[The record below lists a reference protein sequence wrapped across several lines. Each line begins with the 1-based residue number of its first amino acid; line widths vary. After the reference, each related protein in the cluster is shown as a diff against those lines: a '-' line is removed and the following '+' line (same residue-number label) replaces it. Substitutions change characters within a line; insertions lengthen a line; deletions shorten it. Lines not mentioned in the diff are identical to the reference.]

1 MRVLLVNSHG
11 ADSTYGGA
19 ERYADALGTGLEA
32 RGHEVEVLSAFPV
45 GDGLGPHTTV
55 LHRSDWRD
63 SRIRRIRNHVG
74 DVVAAPWPRVR
85 AILET
90 AAPDLVHTN
99 NLPGIATGIWESA
112 RRLGIPVVHTL
123 HDYQLLCPRTSLTR
137 RDGRPCH
144 PSPFL
149 CGARTRRLIRWA
161 GGVRTVIGVSEHI
174 LRRHDGLFPGS
185 AERVVRPPLA
195 PLDDRPVV
203 PPTTPLETLG
213 YLGALTEVK
222 GVRMLLAAAPSLAAQ
237 GIELKIAG
245 EGPLRQEVETS
256 DAVRYVGRIDRAD
269 IAAFIATCDAG
280 VVPSLWDEPGPLVV
294 GEWLSGG
301 RPVLATRRGGL
312 AEAAERGGVLS
323 FDESTPAL
331 VDAVGRL
338 RQEGE
343 WRRVLAT
350 VPALEGYADIERWIE
365 AHVEA
370 YETAL
375 AAQSA
380 S

>member
-11 ADSTYGGA
+11 ADSTFGGA
-19 ERYADALGTGLEA
+19 ERYARALATGLEV

-45 GDGLGPHTTV
+45 DDRSGPHTYV

-74 DVVAAPWPRVR
+74 DVVAAPWPRLQ
-85 AILET
+85 AALET
-90 AAPDLVHTN
+90 GAPDLVHTT
-99 NLPGIATGIWESA
+99 NLPGIATGIWENS
-112 RRLGIPVVHTL
+112 RRLGIPVVHSL

-149 CGARTRRLIRWA
+149 CGARTRRLVRWA
-161 GGVRTVIGVSEHI
+161 GGVGTVIGVSEHI

-185 AERVVRPPLA
+185 AERVIAPPLA
-195 PLDDRPVV
+195 PLDDRPVT
-203 PPTTPLETLG
+203 PPRTPLTTLG

-222 GVRMLLAAAPSLAAQ
+222 GVRILLEAAPSLVEQ
-237 GIELKIAG
+237 GIEVRLAG
-245 EGPLRQEVETS
+245 DGPLRAEVEAS
-256 DAVRYVGRIDRAD
+256 DAVRYVGRGDPAD
-269 IAAFIATCDAG
+269 LGAFIAACDAG

-312 AEAAERGGVLS
+312 AEAAMRGGLMS
-323 FDESTPAL
+323 FEESTSAL
-331 VDAVGRL
+331 VEAVGRL
-338 RQEGE
+338 RREDE

-350 VPALEGYADIERWIE
+350 MPAVEGYADVERWLDE
-365 AHVEA
+365 HEEA
-370 YETAL
+370 YQTAL
-375 AAQSA
+375 KA
-380 S
+380 

>member
-19 ERYADALGTGLEA
+19 EHYADVLGTGLEA

-45 GDGLGPHTTV
+45 GDGWAAHTTV
-55 LHRSDWRD
+55 LHGTDWRD

-74 DVVAAPWPRVR
+74 DVVAAPWPRLRTAV
-85 AILET
+85 ET

-123 HDYQLLCPRTSLTR
+123 HDYQLLCPRTSLVR

-161 GGVRTVIGVSEHI
+161 GGVRAVIGVSEHI
-174 LRRHDGLFPGS
+174 LRRHDGLFPES

-195 PLDDRPVV
+195 PLDDRPVE
-203 PPTTPLETLG
+203 PPRPALATLG

-222 GVRMLLAAAPSLAAQ
+222 GVRILLAAAPSLAEQ
-237 GIELKIAG
+237 GVEVRMAG
-245 EGPLRQEVETS
+245 DGPLRSEVEAS
-256 DAVRYVGRIDRAD
+256 NAVRYVGRVDRAD
-269 IAAFIATCDAG
+269 LGAFISGCDAG

-312 AEAAERGGVLS
+312 AEAARGGGVMS
-323 FDESTPAL
+323 FEESTPAL
-331 VDAVGRL
+331 VRVVERL
-338 RQEGE
+338 RLEDE
-343 WRRVLAT
+343 WQRLLAT
-350 VPALEGYADIERWIE
+350 LPAVNGSADVDRWID
-365 AHVEA
+365 AHLEA
-370 YETAL
+370 YATAL
-375 AAQSA
+375 GVPSP